1 MKKNVM
7 KKWVVV
13 YEEPFEEWLETLSE
27 DEKDSVLAIVGVL
40 EVAGPILGRPYVDT
54 LKDSKINNLK
64 ELRVQK
70 DGSPLR
76 AFFAFDPKRQ
86 AVLLC
91 GGDKTGDKLFYKR
104 MIELAEKTY
113 ETYLKELD
121 K

>member
-1 MKKNVM
+1 M
-7 KKWVVV
+7 
-13 YEEPFEEWLETLSE
+13 
-27 DEKDSVLAIVGVL
+27 
-40 EVAGPILGRPYVDT
+40 
-54 LKDSKINNLK
+54 
-64 ELRVQK
+64 QK

>member
-1 MKKNVM
+1 M
-7 KKWVVV
+7 KKWVVE
-13 YEEPFEEWLETLSE
+13 YEAPFEEWFSTLSE
-27 DEKDSVLAIVGVL
+27 DEQDSVLAVIGVL
-40 EVAGPILGRPYVDT
+40 EITGPTLGRPYVDT
-54 LKDSKINNLK
+54 IKNSKINNLK

-86 AVLLC
+86 AVFLC
-91 GGDKTGDKLFYKR
+91 GGDKTGDKRFYRR

-113 ETYLKELD
+113 ESYLKELN